1 MSEEINIDTPLKS
14 IKGVPPGTAKKL
26 EQAGIKTASDIL
38 WHFPVRY
45 EDWSNPIPIKDIYP
59 GQNVVI
65 KAKVGKFF
73 TKRIWQKKLS
83 ITQAELIGKTG
94 KIKATWFNQPYIKYS
109 FNVSDEIFASGKVT
123 EQKGQLILL
132 NPTYEVVGKKTKG
145 RIGSIVPIYARPK
158 GVSSAMMQRVAS
170 KVISLAEKMPE
181 FIPEKILEKQ
191 HIPHISQ
198 SVAKAHLP
206 SSIQEG
212 AEAKKRFSFETLF
225 LIQLL
230 NRINKKQLLEMGAPK
245 IKFDV
250 EEVKDILLS
259 LPFELTF
266 SQKRSLYEILQ
277 DISSGKPMNRLLQGD
292 VGSGKTVVAAIAAI
306 ITAKSNLQSAI
317 MAPTEILASQHYST
331 IKKMFGKRNIR
342 LGLMTANSAKIFMGE
357 GLESEVKR
365 SEISKM
371 ISEKKLDIIIGTHS
385 LIAKRKLA
393 SPKSGNNSLFNP
405 ENIGLVVVD
414 EQHRFGV
421 KERSALTKNSS
432 KKAPH
437 FLSMSATPIPRTMAI
452 ALFGDLDISLIEELP
467 KGRKKIATK
476 WVSPQNRN
484 KAYKFIEE
492 KINEGR
498 QAFIICPKIE
508 TVSDPEEIAILSSWS
523 DVKNVKEEFERL
535 SSKIF
540 PEIKMGMLH
549 GKMPAKEKEKTML
562 SFKEG
567 KISILV
573 CTSVVEVGID
583 IPNASIMVIEDAD
596 RFGLAQLYQFKGR
609 VGRGEHQSFCLLFS
623 KSSSDIARNRLQALA
638 EAKNGLELAEKDL
651 LLRGPGEL
659 LGQSQK
665 GLPDITMKALQDK
678 ALIKASREAADMVLE
693 EGLKLEEF
701 GPLKKKL
708 DSLRDQFHLE

>member
-508 TVSDPEEIAILSSWS
+508 TVSDPEELATFSSWS